1 MSRSDLVFC
10 FPVVCSFVC
19 ARLSAGQTR
28 RWGKDVFFFPPNFIS
43 YNLELGSGIIRLR
56 GIAETVV
63 GGENRC
69 GTRQPEY
76 IKLEWRRRRDE
87 KQASSRGGDGW
98 KCLARL
104 HTSAF
109 LAVCCWD
116 RKKKKKR
123 EEKKRKKAVYWL
135 STLRVSLKCNH
146 NPNWPYLLYIQA
158 APGVAGALLFINI

>member
-1 MSRSDLVFC
+1 MSRSDWSSVFLSS
-10 FPVVCSFVC
+10 VRLFVRAC
-19 ARLSAGQTR
+19 QPAKPAVGGRIF
-28 RWGKDVFFFPPNFIS
+28 FFFPPNFIS

-56 GIAETVV
+56 GIAETV
-63 GGENRC
+63 GGGRC

-109 LAVCCWD
+109 LAACRRD

>member
-1 MSRSDLVFC
+1 MSRSDWSSVFLSS
-10 FPVVCSFVC
+10 VRLFVRAC
-19 ARLSAGQTR
+19 QPAKPAVGGRI
-28 RWGKDVFFFPPNFIS
+28 FFFFLQILFHTTLNS
-43 YNLELGSGIIRLR
+43 DLESSDSEVSLKR
-56 GIAETVV
+56 GR
-63 GGENRC
+63 GENRC
-69 GTRQPEY
+69 GSRQPEY

-87 KQASSRGGDGW
+87 KQASSRRGDGW

-109 LAVCCWD
+109 LAVCCRD
-116 RKKKKKR
+116 RKKKEKR
-123 EEKKRKKAVYWL
+123 RKKRKKAVYWL